1 MHGNTAIP
9 PSLSHTSIQIASIVT
24 KVTDFLIISLLRT
37 FFYCSR
43 FVFKMNRTRI
53 ADFCSML
60 YLARNGNLQCKN
72 LYCAF
77 HLANCAILSHFAKQT
92 LELFQTLPL
101 TRNRAIETY
110 LIKAESPQRGM
121 PPQQVS
127 PEQKAHHAKQPA
139 HQPRHPK
146 TFQDAMKPQN
156 AGTAFKFAAEQ
167 IQRAQ

>member
-1 MHGNTAIP
+1 MHRTIFYSLTPWYFCYTFQSIWTWKSPTAFQHVEAGKSVHGNTAIP

-24 KVTDFLIISLLRT
+24 KVTDFLTISLLRT

-60 YLARNGNLQCKN
+60 YLARNENLQCKN

-77 HLANCAILSHFAKQT
+77 HLANCAILSHFAKQA

-110 LIKAESPQRGM
+110 LIKAECPQRGM
-121 PPQQVS
+121 PPQQIP
-127 PEQKAHHAKQPA
+127 PE
-139 HQPRHPK
+139 
-146 TFQDAMKPQN
+146 
-156 AGTAFKFAAEQ
+156 
-167 IQRAQ
+167 